1 MKRPNRLLVLALTG
15 FLAGCGGE
23 TEEDGLT
30 DPIPGVE
37 DVELEA
43 EATEVEVQEGV
54 IRTADSGFAFIPDI
68 LTVTVDEEIEFV
80 IGEGHTALQT
90 DFNGWKKLEANKV
103 EDGFHFPLGSSG
115 GIVSFDEPGTYY
127 FISEP
132 YAEMGMRGQIIVVDP

>member
-1 MKRPNRLLVLALTG
+1 MEHPNAILILALTG

-23 TEEDGLT
+23 TEEEELT
-30 DPIPGVE
+30 APIPGVE
-37 DVELEA
+37 DAQLEA

-68 LTVTVDEEIEFV
+68 LTVAVDEEIEFV
-80 IGEGHTALQT
+80 VGEGHTVLQT

-115 GIVSFDEPGTYY
+115 GIVSFDESGTYY